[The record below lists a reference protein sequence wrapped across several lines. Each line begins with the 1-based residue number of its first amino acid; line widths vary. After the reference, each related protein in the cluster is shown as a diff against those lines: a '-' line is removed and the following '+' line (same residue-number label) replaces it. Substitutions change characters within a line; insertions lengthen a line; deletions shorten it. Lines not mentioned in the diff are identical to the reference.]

1 MERTFDK
8 PHLLVKKMESHLY
21 LKISQNSAKQVKE
34 KDGKARKKRA
44 NGAHA
49 AAEESSFSL
58 VDISG
63 LQTSPNPISL
73 PQNKQSILGIQN
85 SRTDIFWAEQ
95 ESKASAPKKCC

>member
-8 PHLLVKKMESHLY
+8 THLLVKKMELHLY
-21 LKISQNSAKQVKE
+21 LKISQNSAKKAKE
-34 KDGKARKKRA
+34 KDGKARKKIS

-63 LQTSPNPISL
+63 LQTAPNPISL
-73 PQNKQSILGIQN
+73 PPNKQSILGIQN

-95 ESKASAPKKCC
+95 ESKASALKKCC

>member
-8 PHLLVKKMESHLY
+8 THLLVKKMELHLY
-21 LKISQNSAKQVKE
+21 LKISQNSAKKAKE
-34 KDGKARKKRA
+34 KDGKARKKIS

-63 LQTSPNPISL
+63 LQTAPNPISL
-73 PQNKQSILGIQN
+73 PPNKQSILGIEN
-85 SRTDIFWAEQ
+85 SRTDIFWAG
-95 ESKASAPKKCC
+95 K